1 MSAGKLRYKQTGVS
15 LKDPSLLKYLLPNC
29 LQGNKVRIFIGR
41 SEKSQLYTRILLR
54 TLKISSSYI
63 YVSEE
68 WIAAEWENTILTE
81 LVVVLTRG

>member
-29 LQGNKVRIFIGR
+29 LQGNKVRIFVGR
-41 SEKSQLYTRILLR
+41 SEKKSTVHSHFVKNFEDIQQL
-54 TLKISSSYI
+54 